1 MDMRNK
7 FYTEQVLPPEMKTIE
22 LRVTT
27 TAATDDLAPTSGKR
41 IRILG
46 FHVCSTV
53 LNNLTSTVRATL
65 CMGEAHTGT
74 PSKIICSYR
83 HVNVNNPLCCHASN
97 INLLCAV
104 DEKVRLTNTTY
115 SVGNVTTRA
124 IIYYTEE

>member
-7 FYTEQVLPPEMKTIE
+7 FYIDAVLPPEMKMIE

-27 TAATDDLAPTSGKR
+27 TAATADLTPASGKR

-46 FHVCSTV
+46 YHACSTV
-53 LNNLTSTVRATL
+53 LDNLTSTVRATL
-65 CMGEAHTGT
+65 CQGEGHITVPA
-74 PSKIICSYR
+74 KIVCSYR
-83 HVNVNNPLCCHASN
+83 HVNVNNPLCCSFSHL
-97 INLLCAV
+97 NLLGAV

-115 SVGNVTTRA
+115 TVGNVTTRA